1 MSVLIPV
8 GLGEL
13 YDKISILEIKA
24 ARIRDAEKLAH
35 VHKELSE
42 LRAIAEKFPIDQNLY
57 LELKDVNELIW
68 YNVGEQWELEA
79 RKKFDKTVIQLARN
93 AYIFNDKRAAIKK
106 KISLQSG
113 STIMEVKSYASAM
126 NQSDKVKLRVLLDF
140 HHGMGDEIICNGL
153 VREYC
158 KKYETVGIFCLK
170 RNYPSV
176 SFMYRDLTNLR
187 IHVVNSHTERY
198 RFRFLNA
205 FRFGQNRYDEIRAVD
220 AYDEESGIR
229 FERQVYGTFGVPLEK
244 KWDSF
249 FVERNRE
256 REDATFKKSGVSEP
270 YQFVHDDSRFPLDRT
285 RISQTLPIIEPTKE
299 LTDNVFD
306 CCALIE
312 RAAEIHVVDSS
323 FIVLIDCLPYV
334 NDTQKLYKHQYA
346 RQSPAL
352 QSPLL
357 KKPWI
362 ILS

>member
-24 ARIRDAEKLAH
+24 ARIREAQKLAF

-42 LRAIAEKFPIDQNLY
+42 LRAIAEKFPTDPNLY

-68 YNVGEQWELEA
+68 DNVGKQWEQEVY
-79 RKKFDKTVIQLARN
+79 KKFDKTIIQLSRN
-93 AYIFNDKRAAIKK
+93 AYIFNDKRATIKK
-106 KISLQSG
+106 NISLQSG
-113 STIMEVKSYASAM
+113 STIIEVKSYASTM
-126 NQSDKVKLRVLLDF
+126 NQPKKIMSSILLDF
-140 HHGMGDEIICNGL
+140 HHGIGDELICNGL

-187 IHVVNSHTERY
+187 IHVIHSHLER
-198 RFRFLNA
+198 RRLRFLNA
-205 FRFGQNRYDEIRAVD
+205 FRFGQNHYDEIRAID
-220 AYDEESGIR
+220 AYDEECGIR
-229 FERQVYGTFGVPLEK
+229 FERQVYARFSVPLEK

-249 FVERNRE
+249 FVERDLE
-256 REDATFKKSGVSEP
+256 REEATMEKTSVSEP
-270 YQFVHDDSRFPLDRT
+270 YQFVHDDGRFPLDRS
-285 RISQTLPIIEPTKE
+285 RISPTLPIIEPTKE
-299 LTDNVFD
+299 LTNNVFD
-306 CCALIE
+306 CCGIIE

-323 FIVLIDCLPYV
+323 FIVLIDCLPYK
-334 NDTQKLYKHQYA
+334 NDAQRLYKHAYA

-352 QSPLL
+352 QSPML

-362 ILS
+362 VLS